1 MWKPFTPFNVPLQ
14 VLTTTTT
21 KINGVMVKQRV
32 EGRRFLASVR
42 TFGGTESTVDGM
54 TVVEDTATVHCWYN
68 PDITAGSA
76 VRMLTDGSEWE
87 ILGTPENVEMRNQ
100 WLSFK
105 IRRVRGGA

>member
-14 VLTTTTT
+14 VLMTTTT
-21 KINGVMVKQRV
+21 KINGVIVKQRT

-42 TFGGTESTVDGM
+42 TFGGTETAVDGM
-54 TVVEDTATVHCWYN
+54 TVVEDTATVNCWYN

-105 IRRVRGGA
+105 IRRIKGGA